1 MSQHT
6 DTKPA
11 TVAVENVGGID
22 ACEIEI
28 EPGVTVF
35 TGQNATNRTSLLT
48 AIAGTLGGT
57 AATLKSD
64 TDEGYVQ
71 LEYNDDTYTRR
82 YHRQPDGT
90 VRTEGNPYTD
100 ESELVDLF
108 ACLLEDNPARQAVE
122 QNGDLREILMRPV
135 DTERIQ
141 EQIREFERERR
152 QVTSRLEE
160 IERERDRLP
169 TLESRRSA
177 LEEELET
184 VTETLETLREQVA
197 DYDVDADTAE
207 EAEALLDEL
216 DSRRQSLAQTR
227 DEIETQQ
234 STLEALREERK
245 EAMAELD
252 DLNGSGA
259 NREHL
264 EQELDGLQ
272 ERESELRDSIND
284 LSAIVEF
291 NEELLESADPVVDEG
306 ENTQNEPDVTEELDP
321 MSATVT
327 CWTCGSRVER
337 RAIDAQLDELRNVIG
352 DKRAERQEI
361 QDRISDLRD
370 QLEEIRSTE
379 TQRDELEDRLDDID
393 HQIQRREQRL
403 DTLEENAAT
412 LQETISNLEDEVK
425 ETEELRESKL
435 MEQYEQLS
443 ELEYERGQVEQELT
457 DVEDELQQLES
468 LADEQ
473 DQLEAQR
480 AQLQEELE
488 SLRIRV
494 EELERDAVEAFNE
507 HMAELLSLLEY
518 QNIERVWIE
527 RKPSPEEPER
537 TFELHVVRSTEE
549 GTVYEDTV
557 DHLSESEREVIG
569 LVVALAGYLVHDVHE
584 TVPVMLLDSLEAI
597 DATRIAR
604 VLDYLS
610 EFASYLVVALLEEDA
625 RSLDDT
631 YTRVAADT
639 INS

>member
-169 TLESRRSA
+169 TLESRRVA
-177 LEEELET
+177 LEDELET
-184 VTETLETLREQVA
+184 VTAKLETLREQVA

-291 NEELLESADPVVDEG
+291 NDELLNSSDELVDT
-306 ENTQNEPDVTEELDP
+306 NPDEQTVTDELNP
-321 MSATVT
+321 MSATIK
-327 CWTCGSRVER
+327 CWTCGNRVER
-337 RAIDAQLDELRNVIG
+337 RAIDSQLEELRTVIEE
-352 DKRAERQEI
+352 KRSERQEV
-361 QDRISDLRD
+361 QDEIAALREQLD
-370 QLEEIRSTE
+370 QLQSAERRRRECEE
-379 TQRDELEDRLDDID
+379 RLDEID
-393 HQIQRREQRL
+393 RQRQRREQRVNDL
-403 DTLEENAAT
+403 EKKVTDLRETIRDLEE
-412 LQETISNLEDEVK
+412 EVK
-425 ETEELRESKL
+425 ETEEFRESEL
-435 MEQYEQLS
+435 VEQYERLS
-443 ELEYERGQVEQELT
+443 ELEYERGQIEQELN
-457 DVEDELQQLES
+457 DVEDELRELES
-468 LADEQ
+468 LADERE
-473 DQLEAQR
+473 QLEAQK

-488 SLRIRV
+488 SLRTRI
-494 EELERDAVEAFNE
+494 EDLERDAVKAFNE
-507 HMAELLSLLEY
+507 HMAEVLSLLEY
-518 QNIERVWIE
+518 QNIERIWIE
-527 RKPSPEEPER
+527 RKVPNDGPEGV
-537 TFELHVVRSTEE
+537 FELHVVRATEN
-549 GTVYEDTV
+549 GTMYEDTV

-569 LVVALAGYLVHDVHE
+569 LVVALAGYLVHEVYE

-597 DATRIAR
+597 DAGRIAR
-604 VLDYLS
+604 LIEYVA
-610 EFASYLVVALLEEDA
+610 EFASYLIVALLEEDA
-625 RSLDDT
+625 QGLNDT
-631 YTRVAADT
+631 YTRLSSDA
-639 INS
+639 IGP